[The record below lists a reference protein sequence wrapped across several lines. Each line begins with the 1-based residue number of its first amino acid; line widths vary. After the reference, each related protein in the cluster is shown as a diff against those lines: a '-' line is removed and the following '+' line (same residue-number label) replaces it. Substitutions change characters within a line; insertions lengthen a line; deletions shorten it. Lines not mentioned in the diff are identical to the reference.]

1 MSNTLARIVGMRN
14 HALFLVLFVTAF
26 GFAQAPTEGS
36 KDPKVLLRLQK
47 TFEAA
52 AKALSNHPKDPKAK
66 DAYVVAGVRYGHES
80 MVSPLLG
87 PKVKY
92 PQALRIYRKVLIV
105 DPKNPIA
112 KPESDMI
119 ISIYK
124 QMGRPIP
131 K

>member
-1 MSNTLARIVGMRN
+1 MTSTLARIVVMRN
-14 HALFLVLFVTAF
+14 LALFLVLFVTAY
-26 GFAQAPTEGS
+26 GFAQAPQEGS
-36 KDPKVLLRLQK
+36 KDPKVLLKLQK
-47 TFEAA
+47 TFDAA
-52 AKALSNHPKDPKAK
+52 GKALSIHPKDPKVK

-80 MVSPLLG
+80 MVSPLLS
-87 PKVKY
+87 PRVKY

-119 ISIYK
+119 IAIYK